1 MNPSNKAKLIHP
13 NKLVVQHEA
22 SIVNKALANK
32 IRNVKC
38 TIQNG
43 NKQIKTSIKKRELYI
58 YYQYQTNQFL
68 I

>member
-1 MNPSNKAKLIHP
+1 MNLSNKSKFIHP
-13 NKLVVQHEA
+13 NKLVIQHEA

-43 NKQIKTSIKKRELYI
+43 NKQVKTSLKKRELLSI
-58 YYQYQTNQFL
+58 L
-68 I
+68 S